1 MLDLIKPKL
10 VYLDLPLFMALLS
23 DLFPGVELPQSD
35 GGSLRRAIEAEIRDA
50 NLQVVSEYIVK
61 IIQVFDCKVA
71 RHGNMIVG
79 KTGSGKTEA
88 WKCLQRA
95 LARLKKEEPDDE
107 RWGEP
112 GWGELQ
118 DRVAATHREGL
129 STQACP
135 PPLSPLPSHPGSSAC
150 MCTSSTPWR
159 SPTTSSTAAS
169 TTAPMSGRTACLP
182 A

>member
-107 RWGEP
+107 RWGGP
-112 GWGELQ
+112 GWGVGGQGEGASVWDKAQRQGGML
-118 DRVAATHREGL
+118 RAAFAILFHNL
-129 STQACP
+129 
-135 PPLSPLPSHPGSSAC
+135 
-150 MCTSSTPWR
+150 
-159 SPTTSSTAAS
+159 
-169 TTAPMSGRTACLP
+169 RT
-182 A
+182 